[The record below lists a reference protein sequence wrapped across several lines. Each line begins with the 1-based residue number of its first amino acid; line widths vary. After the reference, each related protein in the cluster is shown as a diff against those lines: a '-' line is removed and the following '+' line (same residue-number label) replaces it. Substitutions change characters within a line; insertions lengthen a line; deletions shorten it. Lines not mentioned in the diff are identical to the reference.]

1 MRFILVMLGIIAFIL
16 LFPFAVFNPVI
27 AQDRQWI
34 VWMLGLVIA
43 VNLVAKALDEFD
55 GI

>member
-1 MRFILVMLGIIAFIL
+1 MRLIFIMFGIIAFIL

-27 AQDRQWI
+27 TQDRQWI
-34 VWMLGLVIA
+34 VWVLGLVIA
-43 VNLVAKALDEFD
+43 VNLIAKALDEFD